1 MSVENEKLVF
11 INTPPKF
18 EIDLALGYWPPKS
31 EAEKKKFSYLLFLL
45 LLLLLSKREK
55 DERIAAQRSGG
66 E

>member
-45 LLLLLSKREK
+45 LLSKREK